1 MHFYRWFFDYY
12 YMEIASFDICK
23 RKEFFSYFLLKTMRT
38 FCVFRH
44 EIISAI
50 FLRNSL
56 IYRFVSLFFS
66 FDHTRF
72 KKKKRIR
79 LPRKTNTKWQ
89 NSLPLFKISIL
100 LLCGFCPFCLP
111 QFQNVV
117 HLCLSMCVCVVAT
130 LLFLPLLCSQLTTVR
145 RNYKHAQF

>member
-1 MHFYRWFFDYY
+1 
-12 YMEIASFDICK
+12 MEIASFDICK

-72 KKKKRIR
+72 KKKETHPITEKN
-79 LPRKTNTKWQ
+79 KYKMTK
-89 NSLPLFKISIL
+89 FIAFI
-100 LLCGFCPFCLP
+100 
-111 QFQNVV
+111 
-117 HLCLSMCVCVVAT
+117 
-130 LLFLPLLCSQLTTVR
+130 
-145 RNYKHAQF
+145 